1 MKIHVVALV
10 MVGMTEEAAGGTD
23 AKSGGKEIPFKSSNS
38 IMQMHILIRNSN
50 MCRKGVDS
58 SATAKETCRTRSEMS
73 PWEVYMYAQ
82 RFDG

>member
-58 SATAKETCRTRSEMS
+58 SATVKETCANT
-73 PWEVYMYAQ
+73 Q
-82 RFDG
+82 RNVTLGSLYVCTKI